1 MSQTQKVLELNN
13 RKITLIG
20 TAHVSAESISEVEN
34 VISDVKPDCVA
45 IELDEKRYE
54 SITNPDKYRELDII
68 KVLKRK
74 EGFLLLANI
83 VMASFQKRMGKN
95 SGVKPGEEMVAAIN
109 KAKELNIPTA
119 LVDRPIQ
126 ITFRRAWKKTS
137 AYGKTQLLSALLASG
152 FSKDEISS
160 EEIENLKQASE
171 MDSMMKELSEL
182 MPAVKQV
189 LIDERDQY
197 LASHIWKAEGNNIVA
212 VLGAG
217 HLPGV
222 EAHLKKIAEN
232 QASTDTSEIASI
244 PESGIFSKI
253 MMWLIPALIV
263 AVIAFGFYIG
273 GKDAGS
279 KMALN
284 WILWNGIL
292 AGLGALIAG
301 GNPLTI
307 LVSFVGAPVTSLC
320 PFIGVGIV
328 AGIVQAAICKPQ
340 VKDLET
346 LSDDAGSIKGFYK
359 NKILRVLLV
368 FLLSSVG
375 SSIGT
380 FAAGAGIVIN
390 LSEIISKILHRQP

>member
-1 MSQTQKVLELNN
+1 MSQTQKILELNN

-95 SGVKPGEEMVAAIN
+95 AGVKPGEEMVAAIN

-160 EEIENLKQASE
+160 EEIENLKQSSE
-171 MDSMMKELSEL
+171 MDSMMKELSEV

-244 PESGIFSKI
+244 PESSIFSKI

>member
-95 SGVKPGEEMVAAIN
+95 AGVKPGEEMVAAIN

-160 EEIENLKQASE
+160 EEIENLKQSSE
-171 MDSMMKELSEL
+171 MDSMMKELSEV

-244 PESGIFSKI
+244 PESSIFSKI

>member
-95 SGVKPGEEMVAAIN
+95 AGVKPGEEMVAAIN

-212 VLGAG
+212 ILGAG

-307 LVSFVGAPVTSLC
+307 LVSFAGAPVTSLC

>member
-95 SGVKPGEEMVAAIN
+95 AGVKPGEEMVAAIN

-244 PESGIFSKI
+244 PESSIFSKI

-292 AGLGALIAG
+292 AGFGALIAG

>member
-95 SGVKPGEEMVAAIN
+95 AGVKPGEEMVAAIN

-160 EEIENLKQASE
+160 EEIENLKQSSE

-244 PESGIFSKI
+244 PESSIFSKI

-307 LVSFVGAPVTSLC
+307 LVSFAGAPVTSLC

-328 AGIVQAAICKPQ
+328 AGIVQATICKPQ

>member
-95 SGVKPGEEMVAAIN
+95 AGVKPGEEMVAAIN

-160 EEIENLKQASE
+160 EEIENLKQSSE

-212 VLGAG
+212 ILGAG

-307 LVSFVGAPVTSLC
+307 LVSFAGAPVTSLC

>member
-1 MSQTQKVLELNN
+1 MSQTQKILELNN

-95 SGVKPGEEMVAAIN
+95 AGVKPGEEMVAAIN

-160 EEIENLKQASE
+160 EEIENLKQSSE

-244 PESGIFSKI
+244 PESSIFSKI

-292 AGLGALIAG
+292 AGFGALIAG

-307 LVSFVGAPVTSLC
+307 LVSFVGAPVTSLY

>member
-34 VISDVKPDCVA
+34 VISDIKPDCVA

-54 SITNPDKYRELDII
+54 SIINPDKYRELDII

-95 SGVKPGEEMVAAIN
+95 AGVKPGEEMVAAIN

-160 EEIENLKQASE
+160 EEIENLKQSSE

>member
-34 VISDVKPDCVA
+34 VISDIKPDCVA

-95 SGVKPGEEMVAAIN
+95 AGVKPGEEMVAAIN

-160 EEIENLKQASE
+160 EEIENLKQSSE
-171 MDSMMKELSEL
+171 MDSMMKELSEV

-307 LVSFVGAPVTSLC
+307 LVSFVGAPITSLC

>member
-95 SGVKPGEEMVAAIN
+95 AGVKPGEEMVAAIN

-222 EAHLKKIAEN
+222 EAHLKKIAKN

>member
-95 SGVKPGEEMVAAIN
+95 AGVKPGEEMVAAIN

-182 MPAVKQV
+182 MPTVKQV

>member
-95 SGVKPGEEMVAAIN
+95 AGVKPGEEMVAAIN

-160 EEIENLKQASE
+160 EEIENLKQSSE

-212 VLGAG
+212 ILGAG

>member
-95 SGVKPGEEMVAAIN
+95 AGVKPGEEMVAAIN

-160 EEIENLKQASE
+160 EEIENLKQSSE
-171 MDSMMKELSEL
+171 MDSMMKELSEV

-212 VLGAG
+212 ILGAG

-244 PESGIFSKI
+244 PESSIFSKI

-307 LVSFVGAPVTSLC
+307 LVSFAGAPITSLC

>member
-1 MSQTQKVLELNN
+1 MSQTQKILELNN

-95 SGVKPGEEMVAAIN
+95 AGVKPGEEMVAAIN

-160 EEIENLKQASE
+160 EEIENLKQSSE

-244 PESGIFSKI
+244 PESSIFSKI

>member
-34 VISDVKPDCVA
+34 VISDIKPDCVA

-95 SGVKPGEEMVAAIN
+95 TGVKPGEEMVAAIN

-160 EEIENLKQASE
+160 EEIENLKQSSE
-171 MDSMMKELSEL
+171 MDSMMKELSEV

-197 LASHIWKAEGNNIVA
+197 LASHIWKTEGNNIVA

-244 PESGIFSKI
+244 PESSIFSKI
-253 MMWLIPALIV
+253 MMWLIPVLIV

>member
-95 SGVKPGEEMVAAIN
+95 AGVKPGEEMVAAIN

-160 EEIENLKQASE
+160 EEIENLKQSSE

-182 MPAVKQV
+182 MPTVKQV

-244 PESGIFSKI
+244 PESSIFSKI
-253 MMWLIPALIV
+253 MMWLIPVLIV

>member
-95 SGVKPGEEMVAAIN
+95 AGVKPGEEMVAAIN

-244 PESGIFSKI
+244 PESSIFSNI

-307 LVSFVGAPVTSLC
+307 LVSFVGAPITSLC

>member
-1 MSQTQKVLELNN
+1 MSQTQKILELNN

-54 SITNPDKYRELDII
+54 SITNPDKYRELDLI

-83 VMASFQKRMGKN
+83 VMASFQKRMSKN
-95 SGVKPGEEMVAAIN
+95 AGVKPGEEMVAAIN

-171 MDSMMKELSEL
+171 MDSMMKELSEV

>member
-34 VISDVKPDCVA
+34 VISDIKPDCVA

-95 SGVKPGEEMVAAIN
+95 AGVKPGEEMVAAIN

-160 EEIENLKQASE
+160 EEIENLKQSSE

>member
-95 SGVKPGEEMVAAIN
+95 AGVKPGEEMVAAIN

-160 EEIENLKQASE
+160 EEIENLKQSSE

-390 LSEIISKILHRQP
+390 FSEMISKILHRQP

>member
-34 VISDVKPDCVA
+34 VISDIKPDCVA

-95 SGVKPGEEMVAAIN
+95 AGVKPGEEMVAAIN

-171 MDSMMKELSEL
+171 MDSMMKELSEV

>member
-95 SGVKPGEEMVAAIN
+95 AGVKPGEEMVAAIN

-160 EEIENLKQASE
+160 EEIENLKQSSE

-292 AGLGALIAG
+292 AGLGTLIAG

>member
-95 SGVKPGEEMVAAIN
+95 AGVKPGEEMVAAIN

-160 EEIENLKQASE
+160 EEIENLKQSSE

-244 PESGIFSKI
+244 PESSIFSNI

>member
-95 SGVKPGEEMVAAIN
+95 AGVKPGEEMVAAIN

-390 LSEIISKILHRQP
+390 FSEMISKILHRQP

>member
-95 SGVKPGEEMVAAIN
+95 AGVKPGEEMVAAIN

>member
-34 VISDVKPDCVA
+34 TISDVKPDCVA

-95 SGVKPGEEMVAAIN
+95 AGVKPGEEMVAAIN

>member
-95 SGVKPGEEMVAAIN
+95 AGVKPGEEMVAAIN

-307 LVSFVGAPVTSLC
+307 LISFVGAPVTSLC

>member
-74 EGFLLLANI
+74 EEFLLLANI

-95 SGVKPGEEMVAAIN
+95 AGVKPGEEMVAAIN

-171 MDSMMKELSEL
+171 MDSMMKELSEV

>member
-95 SGVKPGEEMVAAIN
+95 AGVKPGEEMVAAIN

-160 EEIENLKQASE
+160 EEIENLKQSSE

-292 AGLGALIAG
+292 ASLGALIAG

-307 LVSFVGAPVTSLC
+307 LVSFVGAPITSLC

>member
-95 SGVKPGEEMVAAIN
+95 AGVKPGEEMVAAIN

-244 PESGIFSKI
+244 PESSIFSKI
-253 MMWLIPALIV
+253 M
-263 AVIAFGFYIG
+263 
-273 GKDAGS
+273 S
-279 KMALN
+279 TE
-284 WILWNGIL
+284 
-292 AGLGALIAG
+292 AG
-301 GNPLTI
+301 GVDYNEEHA
-307 LVSFVGAPVTSLC
+307 LVYGNESIKDINCSAEVHIIDPVTETSTELDEDEMMLDKARVESI
-320 PFIGVGIV
+320 FV
-328 AGIVQAAICKPQ
+328 AN
-340 VKDLET
+340 
-346 LSDDAGSIKGFYK
+346 SI
-359 NKILRVLLV
+359 
-368 FLLSSVG
+368 
-375 SSIGT
+375 
-380 FAAGAGIVIN
+380 IN
-390 LSEIISKILHRQP
+390 FVENEKTEIFDK

>member
-34 VISDVKPDCVA
+34 VISDIKPDCVA

-95 SGVKPGEEMVAAIN
+95 AGVKPGEEMVAAIN

-160 EEIENLKQASE
+160 EEIENLKQSSE

-307 LVSFVGAPVTSLC
+307 LVSFVGAPITSLC

>member
-20 TAHVSAESISEVEN
+20 TAHVSAQSISEVEN

-95 SGVKPGEEMVAAIN
+95 AGVKPGEEMVAAIN

-160 EEIENLKQASE
+160 EEIENLKQSSE

-244 PESGIFSKI
+244 PESSIFSKI

>member
-95 SGVKPGEEMVAAIN
+95 AGVKPGEEMVAAIN

-160 EEIENLKQASE
+160 EEIENLKQSSE
-171 MDSMMKELSEL
+171 MDSMMKELSEV

-368 FLLSSVG
+368 FLLSSIG

>member
-34 VISDVKPDCVA
+34 VISDIKPDCVA

-95 SGVKPGEEMVAAIN
+95 AGVKPGEEMVAAIN

-160 EEIENLKQASE
+160 EEIENLKQSSE

-222 EAHLKKIAEN
+222 ESHLKKIAEN

-244 PESGIFSKI
+244 PESSIFSKI

-307 LVSFVGAPVTSLC
+307 LVSFAGAPVTSLC

>member
-1 MSQTQKVLELNN
+1 MSQTQKILELNN

-95 SGVKPGEEMVAAIN
+95 AGVKPGEEMVAAIN

-307 LVSFVGAPVTSLC
+307 LVSFIGAPVTSLC

>member
-95 SGVKPGEEMVAAIN
+95 AGVKPGEEMVAAIN

-171 MDSMMKELSEL
+171 MDFMMKELSEL

-307 LVSFVGAPVTSLC
+307 LVSFVGAPITSLC